1 MKYAAQLKKFRD
13 ERATVARA
21 MRDLHEKAE
30 TEKRAFTGEDTQTWT
45 NLDTQLQALDAQ
57 MRRIETLAHEEASAP
72 APVVSGAPAGH
83 DGEPNARAHADAY
96 RNYLRFGV
104 AGCTDEQRAVL
115 QRHMAAMTPE
125 MRAFSA
131 GTGNTGGFTVPEDFL
146 RKLEVA
152 LKHYGPMLDSNIVT
166 VLTTDS
172 GANLPMPTL
181 NDTGTTGEQIGEN
194 VQAATDT
201 ATPFGVVNLGAYIF
215 SSKVIPV
222 SIAFLQDSAFSDD
235 FIINLIAERIGR
247 ILNQRRTTGTGSAQ
261 PSGVVTGAASGK
273 VGATGQ
279 TTTVIYDDLIDLVH
293 AVDVAYRKAG
303 AGFMMNDS
311 SLGKIRKLKDANG
324 LPIFV
329 PGFNGSGA
337 GALIDTVLGYPV
349 HINNDM
355 AVMAANARSIL
366 FGAFKK
372 YHARNVRDVS
382 VLRLTERYADFLQVG
397 FIGFLRSDS
406 ALLDAGTNPV
416 KFYANSAT

>member
-1 MKYAAQLKKFRD
+1 MKYAAQLKKLRD
-13 ERATVARA
+13 ERTTVARA

-30 TEKRAFTGEDTQTWT
+30 TEKRGFTGEDTQTWT

-57 MRRIETLAHEEASAP
+57 MRRLETLAHEEGLAP
-72 APVVSGAPAGH
+72 PPIGSMPPAGD

-104 AGCTDEQRAVL
+104 SGCTDEQRGIL

-152 LKHYGPMLDSNIVT
+152 LKFYGPMLDDNVVT
-166 VLTTDS
+166 IMRTDS
-172 GANLPMPTL
+172 GATLPMPTL
-181 NDTGTTGEQIGEN
+181 NDTATTGEQIGEN
-194 VQAATDT
+194 VQATTDT
-201 ATPFGVVNLGAYIF
+201 STPFGVVNLGAYIF
-215 SSKVIPV
+215 SSRVLPV
-222 SIAFLQDSAFSDD
+222 SIAFLEDSAFSED
-235 FIINLIAERIGR
+235 FIINMLAERIGR
-247 ILNQRRTTGTGSAQ
+247 ILNTRRTTGTGTSQ
-261 PSGVVTGAASGK
+261 PSGIVTGAASGK

-279 TTTVIYDDLIDLVH
+279 TATVIYDDLVDLIH
-293 AVDVAYRKAG
+293 SVDVAYRNMG
-303 AGFMMNDS
+303 SSFMMNDL
-311 SLGKIRKLKDANG
+311 SLSKIRKIKDTTG

-329 PGFNGSGA
+329 PGANGTNAMVDS
-337 GALIDTVLGYPV
+337 ILGYPV
-349 HINNDM
+349 KVNNDM

-372 YHARNVRDVS
+372 YTARNVRDVT

-416 KFYANSAT
+416 RYYANSAT